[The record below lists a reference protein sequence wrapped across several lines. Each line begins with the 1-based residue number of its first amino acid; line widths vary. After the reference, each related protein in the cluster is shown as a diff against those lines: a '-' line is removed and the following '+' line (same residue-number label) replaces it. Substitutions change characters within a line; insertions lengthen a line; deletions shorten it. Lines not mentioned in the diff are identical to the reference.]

1 MIERRFAMWVPK
13 VACGISKLGMP
24 IVWVEGS
31 DRENLGKSGAG
42 SPDTH
47 PSPRDDM
54 KLGVCC
60 VVCLTEAPTFAKASG
75 SGT

>member
-1 MIERRFAMWVPK
+1 VSN
-13 VACGISKLGMP
+13 VLSGTSKLRMF
-24 IVWVEGS
+24 IVWVEGGG
-31 DRENLGKSGAG
+31 RENLGKSGAG
-42 SPDTH
+42 SPDAH

-60 VVCLTEAPTFAKASG
+60 VVCPTEAPTFAKASG